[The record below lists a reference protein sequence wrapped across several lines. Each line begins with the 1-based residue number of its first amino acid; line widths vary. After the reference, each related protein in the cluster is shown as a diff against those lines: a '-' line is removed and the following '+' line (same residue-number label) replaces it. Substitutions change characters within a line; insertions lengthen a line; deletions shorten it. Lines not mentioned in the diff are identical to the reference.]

1 MTGISPDH
9 PDPPDPPDL
18 PDPVDPSEPP
28 EPADPPAPPGP
39 TEPPMPVGTLEPDDL
54 EPFVPPESPADADAD
69 ATDASRLLVQA
80 VGQLPPADRDR
91 VYAWL
96 LRTGFRPSPAGVPG
110 PLARRLG
117 WELGRPQGVQTQT
130 REWGAAVVAELVR
143 GSSSQAQQMVPVRF
157 SADQHARLRAWCG
170 EHGFSM
176 ATVIRGLVDRFLE
189 SQQPERG

>member
-1 MTGISPDH
+1 MTGIPPDR
-9 PDPPDPPDL
+9 PDPPDPPD
-18 PDPVDPSEPP
+18 PPGPGEPP
-28 EPADPPAPPGP
+28 EPPRPADPPAPPGP
-39 TEPPMPVGTLEPDDL
+39 TEPPIPAGTLEQDDL
-54 EPFVPPESPADADAD
+54 EPFVPPEPTADAA
-69 ATDASRLLVQA
+69 DASRLLVQA

-96 LRTGFRPSPAGVPG
+96 LRTGFRSSQAGVPG
-110 PLARRLG
+110 PVARRLG
-117 WELGRPQGVQTQT
+117 WELGRQQGVQTQT
-130 REWGAAVVAELVR
+130 REWGEAVVAELVR
-143 GSSSQAQQMVPVRF
+143 GSSSPPQQMVPVRF

>member
-1 MTGISPDH
+1 MTGIPPDR
-9 PDPPDPPDL
+9 PDPPDPLDP
-18 PDPVDPSEPP
+18 PDPVDPPEPP
-28 EPADPPAPPGP
+28 EPANPPAPPGP
-39 TEPPMPVGTLEPDDL
+39 TEPPIPAGTLEPDDL
-54 EPFVPPESPADADAD
+54 EPFVPPESLADEAAE
-69 ATDASRLLVQA
+69 DASRLLVQA

-96 LRTGFRPSPAGVPG
+96 LRTGFRSPHAGVPG

-117 WELGRPQGVQTQT
+117 WELGGQQRVQTQT
-130 REWGAAVVAELVR
+130 REWGQAVVAELVR
-143 GSSSQAQQMVPVRF
+143 GSSTPAQQMVPVRF